1 MGEQPRYLDLPLK
14 QFLDDTAAAQPTPG
28 GGSVA
33 ALTAALASSAGR
45 MAANYTLGRKRF
57 ADVQQEV
64 SALQHRLATAGQ
76 MLEQLVAEDMIAYRQ
91 LQAVWRRDGTPP
103 ASQVDRSAALVGAI
117 AVPFE
122 VVAVAGAM
130 LADLD
135 RLKDVA
141 NPDLLSDVGVGA
153 ELAAAAA
160 RSAALNVRINL
171 TQLDDAAEVE
181 SLRTQLS
188 RQLEHVEDRYRNVS
202 TYVNQRM

>member
-1 MGEQPRYLDLPLK
+1 MSEQPRYLDLPLRR
-14 QFLDDTAAAQPTPG
+14 FLEDTAAAQPTPG

-33 ALTAALASSAGR
+33 ALTAALASATGR
-45 MAANYTLGRKRF
+45 MAANYTVGRKRF

-64 SALQHRLATAGQ
+64 SALQQRLATAGQ

-91 LQAVWRRDGTPP
+91 LQAVWRRDDATP

-122 VVAVAGAM
+122 VVAVAGAL

-141 NPDLLSDVGVGA
+141 NPDLLSDVGVAA
-153 ELAAAAA
+153 ELAVAAA

-171 TQLDDAAEVE
+171 NQLDNAAEAD

-188 RQLEHVEDRYRNVS
+188 HQLEHVEDRYRSVS
-202 TYVNQRM
+202 THVNQWI